1 MFPLPTWYNINI
13 LDKSLVLK
21 RSVRI
26 FVSVSVWTQFCTISW
41 SVIFQLSHLHNADKC
56 LTWMMQ
62 SWIHLG
68 QKMCKVVW
76 NPKINM
82 KERCK
87 TFIIECGLA
96 KYKKHV
102 PCYTAVSKIHRKSR
116 ILGLFYAGLCMGSY
130 YWWHITD
137 SQEYFNV
144 YRDTFQNKTK
154 QNNYQIA
161 SRPSADV
168 SLIPITLMKISCTC
182 WNVIQSLDTV
192 EKTQFKCF
200 KGYFKSK
207 HNQRKV
213 CYVSFFNIP
222 ACKIFS
228 SYRPMLY
235 LHL

>member
-154 QNNYQIA
+154 QNKQLSNCIQ
-161 SRPSADV
+161 
-168 SLIPITLMKISCTC
+168 TFC
-182 WNVIQSLDTV
+182 W
-192 EKTQFKCF
+192 CF
-200 KGYFKSK
+200 LNTYNINENFMYMLK
-207 HNQRKV
+207 HDSVPGHWWENT
-213 CYVSFFNIP
+213 I
-222 ACKIFS
+222 
-228 SYRPMLY
+228 
-235 LHL
+235 